1 MSPREDAGPA
11 PRYQPVRLQ
20 GRAQRV
26 TVYVGESVR
35 YQHHPLYTEIVH
47 RAHARGMAGVTVLRG
62 IEGYGASNHLH
73 TTRLL
78 SLSEDLPLVVILV
91 DTHERIAA
99 FLPEL
104 EAIVRDG
111 LVVVEEVDVVAYS
124 GRRPDGSP

>member
-1 MSPREDAGPA
+1 M
-11 PRYQPVRLQ
+11 
-20 GRAQRV
+20 
-26 TVYVGESVR
+26 R

-47 RAHARGMAGVTVLRG
+47 RAHARGMAGVTVLCG

-78 SLSEDLPLVVILV
+78 SLSQDLPLVVMVV

-104 EAIVRDG
+104 EEIVRDG
-111 LVVVEEVDVVAYS
+111 LVLVEEVDVVAYS
-124 GRRPDGSP
+124 GRRPQGPR

>member
-1 MSPREDAGPA
+1 MRSEEGAEPMT
-11 PRYQPVRLQ
+11 RYQPVGLQ

-78 SLSEDLPLVVILV
+78 SLSQDLPLVVILV
-91 DTHERIAA
+91 DTHERIAG

-111 LVVVEEVDVVAYS
+111 LVLVEEVDVVAYS
-124 GRRPDGSP
+124 GRRPDASR